1 MPVLHFQ
8 QLEGIQ
14 VRAGLLSRPDL
25 NVCGLFFVYSR
36 AVSSPAYPAGPLT
49 VSTSSLD
56 SFLPSPVQ
64 MAPLSAQ
71 SVVTGRVIV
80 T

>member
-1 MPVLHFQ
+1 M
-8 QLEGIQ
+8 
-14 VRAGLLSRPDL
+14 RAQASP
-25 NVCGLFFVYSR
+25 
-36 AVSSPAYPAGPLT
+36 SSPPQTLTAPVSGSIHLPHPSVHMCLLFCCPYWPGPLT